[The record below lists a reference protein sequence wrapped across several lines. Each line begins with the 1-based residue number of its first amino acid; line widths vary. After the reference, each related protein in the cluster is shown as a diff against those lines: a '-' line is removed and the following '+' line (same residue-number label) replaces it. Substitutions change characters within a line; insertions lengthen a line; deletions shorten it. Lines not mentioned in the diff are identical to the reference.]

1 MLFSQLGLSKA
12 LLDTLDGLHLTT
24 PTPIQVQAI
33 PPVLEGRDVIGLAQT
48 GTGKTAAFALPILHR
63 LAPGKPA
70 APKKV
75 RALILSPTREL
86 SAQIAKSVKD
96 YGRKL
101 NLSSAVV
108 VGGVSSRPQIKALA
122 GGVDILIATPG
133 RLMDLI
139 EQRTVSLNEVEVV
152 VLDEADQMLDIGF
165 MPAIKRLLAM
175 TPQGRQTLLFSATM
189 PKEIR
194 QLSDRHL
201 KDPIEVSVIPAK
213 KTADRV
219 EHSVMHMQTPAK
231 MGALASLIR
240 DRKGERVIVFT
251 RTKRG
256 ADKAVKR
263 LETDGINAAAIH
275 GNKSQGQRERAL
287 AGFRAGTVP
296 VLIATD
302 IAARGIDVPGV
313 SLVVNYELPNV
324 PEVYVHRIGRTARL
338 GAEGDAIS
346 FACDLYAMS
355 LPDIETY
362 IGQSIPVASMD
373 PALLVMPKSRAV
385 DAEFAANAAADSAEF
400 GDVVP
405 PRPGEKPRRGGA
417 PGAHGGRGSSDSRR
431 SPRPPRERK
440 PRVTDATAAQSTDVA
455 VQPAAAA
462 PAAAPAAAG
471 DEVKRKPRRRR
482 GGRNRRREGAPTD
495 GVERTTQQADHQASS
510 ARAPRG
516 ERRPPRERKAAEAT
530 GTGHSRPSRQVAV
543 TSAKTAEHAHQNKPG
558 LFRRL
563 TRLFTGK

>member
-1 MLFSQLGLSKA
+1 MLFSELGLSKA

-48 GTGKTAAFALPILHR
+48 GTGKTAAFSLPILHR
-63 LAPGKPA
+63 LAPGKKA

-86 SAQIAKSVKD
+86 SAQIARSVKD
-96 YGRKL
+96 YGRRL
-101 NLSSAVV
+101 HLTSTVV
-108 VGGVSSRPQIKALA
+108 VGGVSIRPQIKALA
-122 GGVDILIATPG
+122 GGIDILIATPG

-139 EQRTVSLNEVEVV
+139 EQRAVSLNEIEVV

-175 TPQGRQTLLFSATM
+175 TPQNRQTLLFSATM

-231 MGALASLIR
+231 MGALAGLIR
-240 DRKGERVIVFT
+240 GRKGERVIVFT

-324 PEVYVHRIGRTARL
+324 PEVYVHRIGRTARA
-338 GAEGDAIS
+338 GAEGTAVTFCAPDER
-346 FACDLYAMS
+346 S
-355 LPDIETY
+355 LLRDIEKMLKTE
-362 IGQSIPVASMD
+362 IPVEKA
-373 PALLVMPKSRAV
+373 PEGTYV
-385 DAEFAANAAADSAEF
+385 DALADPDGDFAPLNRTQR
-400 GDVVP
+400 
-405 PRPGEKPRRGGA
+405 PRQGARPQGAKPQGQG
-417 PGAHGGRGSSDSRR
+417 
-431 SPRPPRERK
+431 RK
-440 PRVTDATAAQSTDVA
+440 PGQGGKPQGQGRKPADNRHRPAAVA
-455 VQPAAAA
+455 NQNGDQPAAKA
-462 PAAAPAAAG
+462 
-471 DEVKRKPRRRR
+471 RRRR
-482 GGRNRRREGAPTD
+482 SD
-495 GVERTTQQADHQASS
+495 
-510 ARAPRG
+510 
-516 ERRPPRERKAAEAT
+516 RRPRPEQAGDKAAAR
-530 GTGHSRPSRQVAV
+530 G
-543 TSAKTAEHAHQNKPG
+543 
-558 LFRRL
+558 
-563 TRLFTGK
+563 

>member
-1 MLFSQLGLSKA
+1 MVRDWRRFAYAPMYAQNFESYSMLFSQLGLSKA

-48 GTGKTAAFALPILHR
+48 GTGKTAAFSLPILHR
-63 LAPGKPA
+63 LAPGKKA

-86 SAQIAKSVKD
+86 SAQIAKSVRD
-96 YGRKL
+96 YGRRL
-101 NLSSAVV
+101 HLTSTVV
-108 VGGVSSRPQIKALA
+108 VGGVSIRPQIKALA
-122 GGVDILIATPG
+122 SGIDILIATPG

-139 EQRTVSLNEVEVV
+139 EQRAVSLNEIEVV
-152 VLDEADQMLDIGF
+152 VLDEADQMMDIGF

-175 TPQGRQTLLFSATM
+175 TPSTRQTLLFSATM

-201 KDPIEVSVIPAK
+201 KDPVEVSVIPAK

-219 EHSVMHMQTPAK
+219 EHSVMHMQTPNK
-231 MGALASLIR
+231 MGALAGLIR
-240 DRKGERVIVFT
+240 ERKGERVIVFT

-263 LETDGINAAAIH
+263 LDADGINAAAIH

-324 PEVYVHRIGRTARL
+324 PEVYVHRIGRTARA
-338 GAEGDAIS
+338 GAEGTAVTFCAPDER
-346 FACDLYAMS
+346 S
-355 LPDIETY
+355 LLRDIEKMLKTE
-362 IGQSIPVASMD
+362 IPVEKA
-373 PALLVMPKSRAV
+373 PEGTYV
-385 DAEFAANAAADSAEF
+385 DALADPDGDFAPLNRNSRPRQGARPQGAKPQGQGRKPGQGGKPQGQGRNSGNGQQA
-400 GDVVP
+400 G
-405 PRPGEKPRRGGA
+405 RPGANR
-417 PGAHGGRGSSDSRR
+417 H
-431 SPRPPRERK
+431 
-440 PRVTDATAAQSTDVA
+440 
-455 VQPAAAA
+455 QPAAAA
-462 PAAAPAAAG
+462 NQNGDQPAAA
-471 DEVKRKPRRRR
+471 KPRRRKR
-482 GGRNRRREGAPTD
+482 SGD
-495 GVERTTQQADHQASS
+495 
-510 ARAPRG
+510 
-516 ERRPPRERKAAEAT
+516 RRPRPEQGGDKA
-530 GTGHSRPSRQVAV
+530 VAR
-543 TSAKTAEHAHQNKPG
+543 G
-558 LFRRL
+558 
-563 TRLFTGK
+563 